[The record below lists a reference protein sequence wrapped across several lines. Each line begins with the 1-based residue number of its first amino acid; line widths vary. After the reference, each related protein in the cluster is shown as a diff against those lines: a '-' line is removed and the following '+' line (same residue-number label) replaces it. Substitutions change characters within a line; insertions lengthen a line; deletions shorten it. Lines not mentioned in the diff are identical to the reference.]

1 MNKIPLFL
9 SLLLCSCTVQN
20 QLILDPFYEGESLM
34 IRDEAAIAEFET
46 LMSDIGTPDNE
57 YETPAKT
64 KNFFNSPDVIS
75 TYQDTQ
81 PVLGICRNGEKQYY
95 YHIEKDTR
103 GTLITDLDQG
113 VTDYVV
119 SPEKFARI
127 KNFIALHTPA
137 PQEEVELEEGINEAD
152 MDIDEEN

>member
-64 KNFFNSPDVIS
+64 KNFFNSPDAAIS
-75 TYQDTQ
+75 LSTIFGMLSSL
-81 PVLGICRNGEKQYY
+81 PSEESIFFCSLG
-95 YHIEKDTR
+95 
-103 GTLITDLDQG
+103 L
-113 VTDYVV
+113 
-119 SPEKFARI
+119 
-127 KNFIALHTPA
+127 ALR
-137 PQEEVELEEGINEAD
+137 
-152 MDIDEEN
+152 